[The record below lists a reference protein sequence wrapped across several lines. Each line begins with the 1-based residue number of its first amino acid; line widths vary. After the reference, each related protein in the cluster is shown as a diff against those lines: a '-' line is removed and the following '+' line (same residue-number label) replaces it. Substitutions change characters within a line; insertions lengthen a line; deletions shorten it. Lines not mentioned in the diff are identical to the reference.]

1 MPSDPG
7 CPLSPDAT
15 CAGTIE
21 DKIIEVQNRK
31 RGMIDSTL
39 TDKGKE
45 EKMKTYEEIL
55 NMFDE

>member
-1 MPSDPG
+1 M
-7 CPLSPDAT
+7 
-15 CAGTIE
+15 
-21 DKIIEVQNRK
+21 QNRK